1 MKRNLRYFFLLGFL
15 SLHIPGCI
23 SKNEVELYP
32 CDTTNMSYQ
41 KNIVPII
48 RQNCYKCHD
57 SGNANLFAEN
67 NYLDS
72 YDSLKF
78 HVDFGLINNIEHVPG
93 AKAMPKGAPMLPDCE
108 IAKIR
113 AWIQQGALNN

>member
-1 MKRNLRYFFLLGFL
+1 MKRIFLYIFLLGFVSL
-15 SLHIPGCI
+15 SLPGCI

-41 KNIVPII
+41 KNIMPII

-78 HVDFGLINNIEHVPG
+78 HVDFGLIYNIEHAPG
-93 AKAMPKGAPMLPDCE
+93 VKAMPKGAPKLSDCE
-108 IAKIR
+108 IAKIK
-113 AWIQQGALNN
+113 AWANQGGLNN